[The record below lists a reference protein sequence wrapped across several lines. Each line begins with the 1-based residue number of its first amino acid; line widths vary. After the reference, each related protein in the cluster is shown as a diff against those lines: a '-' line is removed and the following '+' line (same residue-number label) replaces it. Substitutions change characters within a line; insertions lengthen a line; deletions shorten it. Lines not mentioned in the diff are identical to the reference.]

1 MRLCDGDG
9 SKNANNQR
17 PKGAA
22 LKDSLTSEL
31 WRPTVDAWMSWLKAS
46 GKPRTT
52 LSVRHVQLRRL
63 AHAFPEV
70 SPWDLSTDD
79 LAGWMA
85 ANNWKPETLASYR
98 TAFRT
103 FWQWGVATGRTAHD
117 AAVLL
122 PAIRIPA
129 TRPRPAPEDVVNRA
143 RTTADSRTS
152 LMVQLA
158 AEAGLRCSEIASL
171 HSRDL
176 VEDYTGWSLR
186 IVGKG
191 GVIRMVPLT
200 PRLTL
205 ELQSRPEGHFFPGR
219 GRDHLSAPYVSQLLS
234 EHLDGHWTG
243 HTLRHRFATVAYSAE
258 RDLRAVQELLGHAD
272 PQTTARYAAVPD
284 GAKRAAVLAAS
295 S

>member
-1 MRLCDGDG
+1 MT
-9 SKNANNQR
+9 ANNSNTTYMRRQ
-17 PKGAA
+17 KGEA
-22 LKDSLTSEL
+22 LKDSLTTEL
-31 WRPTVDAWMSWLKAS
+31 WRPSIDAWMAWQKVS
-46 GKPRTT
+46 GKPRST
-52 LSVRHVQLRRL
+52 LSVRHVQIRRL
-63 AHAFPEV
+63 AHAFPDV
-70 SPWDLSTDD
+70 SPWDLSVDD

-85 ANNWKPETLASYR
+85 TNNWKPETLASYR

-103 FWQWGVATGRTAHD
+103 FWQWGVVTGRTARD
-117 AAVLL
+117 VAVLL

-143 RTTADSRTS
+143 RSTADSRVS

-158 AEAGLRCSEIASL
+158 AEAGLRCSEIAAL

-176 VEDYTGWSLR
+176 VEDCTGWSLR

-191 GVIRMVPLT
+191 GVIRMIPLT
-200 PRLTL
+200 PRLAL
-205 ELQSRPEGHFFPGR
+205 ELQSRPAGRFFPGR
-219 GRDHLSAPYVSQLLS
+219 GREHISAPYVSQLLS